1 MPEAIELGPM
11 FSHHCIVC
19 DGAVA
24 RDAFSAGEARE
35 SGFLPYGT
43 ATLCSTDKKRV
54 ARGTVHIPPEKLPL
68 RDRVNAIGLQDYL
81 KKRRKRL
88 GV

>member
-1 MPEAIELGPM
+1 MAEAIESGPV

-35 SGFLPYGT
+35 SGLLPYGT

-54 ARGTVHIPPEKLPL
+54 ARGTVHIPPEKLPV
-68 RDRVNAIGLQDYL
+68 RDRVNAIALQDYL